1 MSPDLG
7 HAVLANTQRNVG
19 IVIAVVVVLGF
30 LAYWI
35 FNTRRA
41 RPETGSEIEL
51 APNRK
56 EYYPDEDLE
65 SRVLDRALL
74 WGLLTMIVVAV
85 GLPLYW
91 LGEPGRQSGAELGFE
106 DRAVDRGA
114 ELFATTEA
122 GGLNCAGCHGP
133 EGVGGVAPH
142 TLTIADGDF
151 IAEVEWKEPAL
162 NTVLLRYS
170 EEEVR
175 EVLVFGR
182 GFSPMPAWGLEGGGP
197 LNDQQIDNLIAYLAS
212 IQIPSETAMEEVTME
227 LERSLDD
234 GEFESEGEA
243 LFNMGLTSSFA
254 GGAYSCG
261 RCHTLGWSYGEPS
274 VEGGGARGPN
284 LTGGS
289 EVRQFPDIA
298 SHIEFVTD
306 GSERGLVYGTGG
318 QGSGAMP
325 GFGLIYPADQ
335 VEAVVRYERGL

>member
-1 MSPDLG
+1 MSPDLN
-7 HAVLANTQRNVG
+7 HVVLANTQRNVG
-19 IVIAVVVVLGF
+19 VVIAVVVVLGF
-30 LAYWI
+30 VAYWI

-41 RPETGSEIEL
+41 RPELGSEIEL

-56 EYYPDEDLE
+56 EYYPDGDLE
-65 SRVLDRALL
+65 GRVLDRALL
-74 WGLLTMIVVAV
+74 WGLLTMIVVAI

-91 LGEPGRQSGAELGFE
+91 LGEPGRQSGAEQGFE
-106 DRAVDRGA
+106 DRAIDRGA

-142 TLTIADGDF
+142 TLTAADGDF
-151 IAEVEWKEPAL
+151 IAQVEWKAPAL

-175 EVLVFGR
+175 EILVFGR

-197 LNDQQIDNLIAYLAS
+197 LNEQQIDNLIAYLTS

-243 LFNMGLTSSFA
+243 LYNMGLTSSFA

-261 RCHTLGWSYGEPS
+261 RCHTLGWSYGEPD
-274 VEGGGARGPN
+274 VEGGGALGPN

-289 EVRQFPDIA
+289 EVRQFPDIG
-298 SHIEFVTD
+298 SHIVFVTE
-306 GSERGLVYGTGG
+306 GSVRGQAYGTGG

-325 GFGLIYPADQ
+325 GFGRLYTADQ
-335 VEAVVRYERGL
+335 IDAVVRYERGL